1 MSVSVNRWQGA
12 AFKALMRER
21 RIVLLAGPRQCGKT
35 TLVRQLASDTVEYR
49 TLDDAVFA
57 EFAESDPEG
66 FVRRGGKTRT
76 LIIDEVQRVPRLL
89 PAIKKAVD
97 ENNKPGQFILTGS
110 ANIASMPAV
119 RESLAG
125 RIAKL
130 RLRPFSQA
138 EISGAAPDFIDRCF
152 RRDFSGGK
160 VSGADG
166 RDRIIETAL
175 RGGFPEAV
183 KLKSHRARARWHND
197 YIAALLERD
206 LSDIARIRR
215 HEAMRELTRTL
226 AAWSTRQM
234 DVAGIGGKLGIRRPT
249 LESYI
254 NALEALFVIERVPPW
269 TKTDYGRVGK
279 RSKLL
284 MADSG
289 LMASILG
296 LRPGRVRRDSDS
308 AGKLVETY
316 VHNELAAHADP
327 AGGKYEIYHYRDREG
342 REIDFII
349 ERDDGALLGVE
360 VKAAATA
367 RKEDF
372 KHLAWFRDNM
382 ADGRRFAGVV
392 LYAGGR
398 AGSFGNGLWAVPID
412 ALSGKF

>member
-1 MSVSVNRWQGA
+1 MSVKVDRWQSA

-49 TLDDAVFA
+49 TLDDATFA

-66 FVRRGGKTRT
+66 FVRRGGKTKT

-97 ENNKPGQFILTGS
+97 EDNSPGQFILTGS

-125 RIAKL
+125 RIAKV

-152 RRDFSGGK
+152 RKDFTGGK
-160 VSGADG
+160 VPGAGG
-166 RDRIIETAL
+166 RERTIETAL

-183 KLKSHRARARWHND
+183 KLKSGRARARWHND

-296 LRPGRVRRDSDS
+296 FRAGRVGRDSDS

-382 ADGRRFAGVV
+382 AGKRRFVGVV
-392 LYAGGR
+392 LYVGGH
-398 AGSFGNGLWAVPID
+398 AGSFGKGLWAVPID
-412 ALSGKF
+412 GLSGRF